1 MEPVP
6 NVELNGQLLTELYD
20 VVLRGHFSYVDSQ
33 MGLKTSLK
41 VEPVEIHQD
50 QHDNNELE
58 FDLNKVK
65 IEEFDSYV
73 NSQMGLKRSL
83 KVEPVEIHEDQRDN
97 NELEFDIKIEEI
109 DAIDLKPKQE
119 PCDKFYLAPIDHE
132 VSGRVRY
139 PCETCQYNPS
149 TYPTRRQKRLEQV
162 HKTCDPVLQ

>member
-1 MEPVP
+1 
-6 NVELNGQLLTELYD
+6 
-20 VVLRGHFSYVDSQ
+20 

-41 VEPVEIHQD
+41 VEPSEIPQD
-50 QHDNNELE
+50 QHEKNDLE

-65 IEEFDSYV
+65 IEEVDSYV
-73 NSQMGLKRSL
+73 NSQMGLKTCL
-83 KVEPVEIHEDQRDN
+83 KVEPVDN
-97 NELEFDIKIEEI
+97 SELSFDIKIEET
-109 DAIDLKPKQE
+109 DAIDLEPKQE

-132 VSGRVRY
+132 VSARLSY

>member
-33 MGLKTSLK
+33 MGLKRSLK
-41 VEPVEIHQD
+41 LEPVEIHQD

-58 FDLNKVK
+58 FDV
-65 IEEFDSYV
+65 
-73 NSQMGLKRSL
+73 
-83 KVEPVEIHEDQRDN
+83 
-97 NELEFDIKIEEI
+97 KIEEI

-132 VSGRVRY
+132 VSARLCY
-139 PCETCQYNPS
+139 PCFTCQYNPY